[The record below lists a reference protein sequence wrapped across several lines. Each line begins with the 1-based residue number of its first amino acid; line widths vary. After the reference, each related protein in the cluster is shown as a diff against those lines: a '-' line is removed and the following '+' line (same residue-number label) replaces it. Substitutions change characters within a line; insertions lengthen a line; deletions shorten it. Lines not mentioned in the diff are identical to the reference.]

1 MSGHARICIY
11 LSSQNA
17 RAIRQKAKLSG
28 MSLSRY
34 LAGLAGDQK
43 ITPNVHAYVITALSS
58 FARHAR
64 KAVDGGDGTEQ
75 EALLLA
81 LDRCE
86 SLLIELQHERDQ
98 PSDLLERPKSA

>member
-1 MSGHARICIY
+1 MSKHARVCIY
-11 LSSQNA
+11 LSAQNA
-17 RAIRQKAKLSG
+17 RGVRQKAKLSG

-34 LAGLAGDQK
+34 LAGLAADQR
-43 ITPNVHAYVITALSS
+43 ITPNVDSYIITALSS

-64 KAVDGGDGTEQ
+64 KAVDGVDGTEQ
-75 EALLLA
+75 EALLRA

-98 PSDLLERPKSA
+98 PSDL